1 MSEPSESGGTDTP
14 ARQPAPV
21 VRVTEHERAQVVRQL
36 QLSLDDGSL
45 DLMELD
51 RRLATVY
58 AAQSRAELEAVTS
71 DLPVAVASEPLVLS
85 VASGSVRK
93 EGRWVVPADITAS
106 TASGSIRLDFTEAV
120 CAAPVVEL
128 HAGVASGSIRI
139 TIPRGWRV
147 NADNVAIV
155 SGSVKNKA
163 TEPPLPGYP
172 TLRVDGSVAS
182 GSIRIGYPKP
192 PRRSFLSWLLRRPR

>member
-1 MSEPSESGGTDTP
+1 MTEPSESGTP
-14 ARQPAPV
+14 PPPAVPA
-21 VRVTEHERAQVVRQL
+21 VRVTAHERAHVVRQL

-51 RRLATVY
+51 RRLATAY
-58 AAQSRAELEAVTS
+58 AAQSRAELDAVTA
-71 DLPVAVASEPLVLS
+71 DLPVAAAQETLVLS
-85 VASGSVRK
+85 VISGSVRK
-93 EGRWVVPADITAS
+93 EGRWVVPAEITAS

-128 HAGVASGSIRI
+128 HAGVASGSIRV
-139 TIPRGWRV
+139 TIPHGWRV

-192 PRRSFLSWLLRRPR
+192 PRRAFWAWLLRRPR